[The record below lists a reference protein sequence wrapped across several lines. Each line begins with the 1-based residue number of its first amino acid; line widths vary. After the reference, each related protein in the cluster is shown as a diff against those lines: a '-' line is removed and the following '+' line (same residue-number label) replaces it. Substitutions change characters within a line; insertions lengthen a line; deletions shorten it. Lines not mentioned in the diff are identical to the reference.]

1 MDLKNITTLFQK
13 LQRAEKK
20 VHLYPQSQTSII
32 PLRQLITERLK
43 LQITDSDLFGASQKF
58 QQFFKTYQLRIIPAC
73 IQQYKARQVS
83 KMLPEAI
90 TETAQNY
97 GYQFT
102 IEQTPETKIQIKYL
116 TALLRLLPEKDRKE
130 IIQFLKNN
138 KTESVENLAF
148 EMNLKLTGLI
158 SDSYKDKYTVDF
170 LLKHPLALR
179 GETEEYLEKSEQ
191 RIKTAL
197 TYIQPLLTDDFN
209 RFAKSVCKPDTR
221 LEKTGKRIRA
231 QRLIMWHNREEA
243 HINPDTLRYNII
255 MRPNVLDSLS
265 TDQIDLI
272 LGDIKEPHPVST
284 QRKPLI
290 QKTRNR
296 ENEN

>member
-20 VHLYPQSQTSII
+20 VRLYPHLQTNILS
-32 PLRQLITERLK
+32 LRQLITERLK

-58 QQFFKTYQLRIIPAC
+58 QQFFKTYQLRMIPAH

-83 KMLPEAI
+83 KILPTVI
-90 TETAQNY
+90 TKTAQNY

-148 EMNLKLTGLI
+148 ETNLKLTGLI
-158 SDSYKDKYTVDF
+158 SDSYKDEYTVDF
-170 LLKHPLALR
+170 LLKYPLALR
-179 GETEEYLEKSEQ
+179 GETEDCLEKSEQ

-197 TYIQPLLTDDFN
+197 THIQPLLTDDFN
-209 RFAKSVCKPDTR
+209 HFAKSVCKPDTR

-243 HINPDTLRYNII
+243 HINPDTLRYNVI
-255 MRPNVLDSLS
+255 MRPNALDSLS
-265 TDQIDLI
+265 INQIDLI
-272 LGDIKEPHPVST
+272 LGDIKEPYPVST